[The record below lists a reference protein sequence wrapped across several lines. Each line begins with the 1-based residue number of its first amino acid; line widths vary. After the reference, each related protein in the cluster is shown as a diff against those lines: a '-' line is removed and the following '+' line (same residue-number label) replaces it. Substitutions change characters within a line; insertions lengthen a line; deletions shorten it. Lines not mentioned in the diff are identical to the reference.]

1 MGGIFDNLE
10 QNMIEQRPH
19 SVVFCLSPKSLD
31 QGCAERIST
40 MLEKFT
46 QEGIPLIVCLT
57 QMDKVDPNLDINPL
71 FKSQVNNIVQDASD
85 SLGVN
90 VDNIIYSVSYGRT
103 PEGKKVFEYDKL
115 IFKNLEKIQRISEH
129 YAMKLQEEGN
139 KLTGNALDAY
149 HRFQRGIPN

>member
-1 MGGIFDNLE
+1 
-10 QNMIEQRPH
+10 
-19 SVVFCLSPKSLD
+19 
-31 QGCAERIST
+31 

-71 FKSQVNNIVQDASD
+71 FKSQQVNNIVQDASD

-115 IFKNLEKIQRISEH
+115 SVKNLEKIQRISEQ
-129 YAMKLQEEGN
+129 YAMKLREEGN
-139 KLTGNALDAY
+139 RLTGNALDT
-149 HRFQRGIPN
+149 HNRFQREYQGM